1 MQTLVYVKITV
12 KAKMLSTTWTC
23 QSHPSDF
30 IASCITREW
39 TCQNMTCTVSAKWS
53 REHSDIKFHEVCQF
67 MVEKIRGT
75 GIHLPKVAPAG
86 THNRSYTSF
95 AFHLP
100 PLCFQLLQKEAQE
113 KGGDMIEQGVEKK
126 RELNRIFD
134 TLWGDHTLA
143 PCNEGKCNLHQ
154 FWLLYDMHTEPQHLL
169 HFFEGIPSSQGLQ
182 QPSPLVQAVVEHV
195 P

>member
-1 MQTLVYVKITV
+1 
-12 KAKMLSTTWTC
+12 
-23 QSHPSDF
+23 
-30 IASCITREW
+30 
-39 TCQNMTCTVSAKWS
+39 
-53 REHSDIKFHEVCQF
+53 

-86 THNRSYTSF
+86 TQNRSYTSF

-100 PLCFQLLQKEAQE
+100 PLCFQPLQKEAQE

-126 RELNRIFD
+126 QELNRIFD

-154 FWLLYDMHTEPQHLL
+154 
-169 HFFEGIPSSQGLQ
+169 S
-182 QPSPLVQAVVEHV
+182 
-195 P
+195 